1 MLTLDLDNFK
11 EVNDTQGHLVGDLV
25 LAIVGG
31 MGLWLA
37 VVAIPTLQAEFG
49 IDRAGASLPY
59 TVTMIAFALGGIA
72 AAWYCYLVNPA
83 LPERLKQLAGP
94 LYTLLDNKYYFD
106 KFNDA
111 FFAAG
116 ARLIGRG
123 LWKGGDQVLIDGIAV
138 NGSARMVGWVAQ
150 IARLFQS
157 GHIYQYAFAMIIGV
171 FILLTF
177 YNRG

>member
-1 MLTLDLDNFK
+1 MLFRDWFGSSVVIDATQHPAMK
-11 EVNDTQGHLVGDLV
+11 ELAEEFHGPMAMALHGVTALPFFLAMGGVV
-25 LAIVGG
+25 LA
-31 MGLWLA
+31 WL
-37 VVAIPTLQAEFG
+37 L
-49 IDRAGASLPY
+49 
-59 TVTMIAFALGGIA
+59 
-72 AAWYCYLVNPA
+72 YLVMPGI
-83 LPERLKQLAGP
+83 PGQIQKMVQP
-94 LYTLLDNKYYFD
+94 IYTLLDNKYYAD
-106 KFNDA
+106 RFNEI

-123 LWKGGDQVLIDGIAV
+123 LWKGGDQVLIDGVAV

-150 IARLFQS
+150 ITRLFQS